1 MVCSSKGINPESKNQ
16 NMTTKEAKQAGEKH
30 ALDGKKLTPYECQN
44 FDAQIFMICRKSERP
59 AKEYNKL
66 RGAFNRGW
74 QERYFSIVSEVAL

>member
-1 MVCSSKGINPESKNQ
+1 
-16 NMTTKEAKQAGEKH
+16 MTTKEAKQAGEKH
-30 ALDGKKLTPYECQN
+30 ASHGKKLTPYECQN

-74 QERYFSIVSEVAL
+74 QERYFSMVSEVAL